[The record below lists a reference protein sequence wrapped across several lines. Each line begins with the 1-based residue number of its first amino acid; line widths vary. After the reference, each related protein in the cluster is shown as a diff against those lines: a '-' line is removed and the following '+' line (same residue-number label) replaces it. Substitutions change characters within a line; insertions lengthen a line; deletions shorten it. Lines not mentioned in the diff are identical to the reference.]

1 MVDYKSTMKNLY
13 MKLRDSYTK
22 KLQTKANINNTY
34 RSMKDEAL
42 EKYSKIEK
50 QIKEKMF
57 LNKGS
62 ANESEA
68 KVEAEIMTLKEKW

>member
-57 LNKGS
+57 LNK
-62 ANESEA
+62 ESEA